1 MTKAKIT
8 QDTLYEYMLAHNMIF
23 TRLGELIGRDVYV
36 VTSRLVHHKNRHGNR
51 LSLNSEHI
59 ELINKALPV
68 LADKLYSCVLTFGSS
83 QVYTSKHYHTYDPAL
98 VDPLKEIGKY
108 INITK
113 TLKRVLGWSV
123 WKSYAILSQPCGPLY
138 GHITRQDAERINIEI
153 LAIAGVLSNCEL
165 VMDGD

>member
-8 QDTLYEYMLAHNMIF
+8 QDALYEFMLAHNMIF
-23 TRLGELIGRDVYV
+23 TRLGELIGRDVHV
-36 VTSRLVHHKNRHGNR
+36 VTSRFMHREDRHGNR
-51 LSLNSEHI
+51 LNLNSEHI

-108 INITK
+108 INITRM
-113 TLKRVLGWSV
+113 LKRILGWSV
-123 WKSYAILSQPCGPLY
+123 PKINVILSQSCGPSY